1 MTKDLEAALA
11 SARRDI
17 GRTLAGARAELAEV
31 VARKERLEALIAE
44 AERLEAPS
52 GPAPTSRILTLH
64 EAVAQVLS
72 EHENRWM
79 TAREL
84 ADIVNERKLYR
95 KKDGTEVEV
104 NQVHARTTNYK
115 KLFEKDASRIR
126 LRNGSSDTSRVDP
139 S

>member
-1 MTKDLEAALA
+1 MTKELEAALA

-17 GRTLAGARAELAEV
+17 GRTLAGARAELAEL
-31 VARKERLEALIAE
+31 VARKARLEALIAE
-44 AERLEAPS
+44 AERLEAP
-52 GPAPTSRILTLH
+52 PEQAPTSKILTLH

-72 EHENRWM
+72 EHDNKWM

-95 KKDGTEVEV
+95 KKDGTEVEI

-115 KLFEKDASRIR
+115 KLFEKDGSRIR
-126 LRNGSSDTSRVDP
+126 LRNVSSDMSREDP